1 MAILLD
7 GSSRVL
13 TQGITGKVGSYHTL
27 RCLNYGMGRDCFV
40 GGVNPKRGGEIYED
54 MKIFATVAE
63 AKEETNANVSVIYVP
78 PLQAADA
85 IIEAARAK
93 IKLIV
98 CITEGIPINDMLR
111 VRSFICEHE
120 PDVLLLGPNCPGLI
134 TPGVLKVGIMPESI
148 HTPGRIGIVSRS
160 GTLTYEAV
168 AQVTEV
174 GMGQSTAVGIGGDPI
189 NGLKHIDVLKM
200 FNEDQCT
207 DAVIMIGEIGGN
219 DEVVAAEWAK
229 ENMGKP
235 IIGFIAGMSAPEG
248 KRMGHAGALINK
260 NSEKADAKLEAMESA
275 GIIVTKNP
283 ARLGITLKQSL

>member
-219 DEVVAAEWAK
+219 DEVIAAEWARK
-229 ENMGKP
+229 NMRKP

>member
-200 FNEDQCT
+200 FNEDQHT

-229 ENMGKP
+229 ENMRKP

-275 GIIVTKNP
+275 GIVVTKNP

>member
-63 AKEETNANVSVIYVP
+63 AKEETNANISVIYVP

-200 FNEDQCT
+200 FNEDQST

-229 ENMGKP
+229 ENMRKP

>member
-54 MKIFATVAE
+54 MKIFATVSE

-229 ENMGKP
+229 ENMRKP

-283 ARLGITLKQSL
+283 ARLGIALKQSL

>member
-7 GSSRVL
+7 SSSRVL

-63 AKEETNANVSVIYVP
+63 AKEETDANISVLYVP
-78 PLQAADA
+78 PLQAANA

-111 VRSFICEHE
+111 VKSFIRAHE
-120 PDVLLLGPNCPGLI
+120 PDALLLGPNCPGLI

-200 FNEDQCT
+200 FNEDQHT
-207 DAVIMIGEIGGN
+207 DAVIMIGEIGGD

-229 ENMGKP
+229 ENMRKP

-248 KRMGHAGALINK
+248 KSMGHAGALINK

>member
-7 GSSRVL
+7 GTSRVL

-63 AKEETNANVSVIYVP
+63 AKAETNANISVIYVP

-111 VRSFICEHE
+111 VRSFIREHE

-229 ENMGKP
+229 ENMRKP

-275 GIIVTKNP
+275 GIVVTKNP

>member
-63 AKEETNANVSVIYVP
+63 AKEETNANISVIYVP

-85 IIEAARAK
+85 IMEAARAK

-207 DAVIMIGEIGGN
+207 DAVIMIGEIGGD

-229 ENMGKP
+229 KNMRKP

>member
-63 AKEETNANVSVIYVP
+63 AKEETNANISVLYVP

-111 VRSFICEHE
+111 VRSFI
-120 PDVLLLGPNCPGLI
+120 
-134 TPGVLKVGIMPESI
+134 S
-148 HTPGRIGIVSRS
+148 
-160 GTLTYEAV
+160 
-168 AQVTEV
+168 
-174 GMGQSTAVGIGGDPI
+174 
-189 NGLKHIDVLKM
+189 
-200 FNEDQCT
+200 
-207 DAVIMIGEIGGN
+207 
-219 DEVVAAEWAK
+219 
-229 ENMGKP
+229 
-235 IIGFIAGMSAPEG
+235 
-248 KRMGHAGALINK
+248 
-260 NSEKADAKLEAMESA
+260 
-275 GIIVTKNP
+275 
-283 ARLGITLKQSL
+283 

>member
-148 HTPGRIGIVSRS
+148 HTPGRIGIVSRA
-160 GTLTYEAV
+160 GTPTYEAV

-219 DEVVAAEWAK
+219 DEVIAAEWARK
-229 ENMGKP
+229 NMRKP

-260 NSEKADAKLEAMESA
+260 NSERADAKLEAMESA

>member
-7 GSSRVL
+7 GGSRVL

-40 GGVNPKRGGEIYED
+40 GGVNPKRGGETYED

-63 AKEETNANVSVIYVP
+63 AKEETNANISVIYVP

-85 IIEAARAK
+85 IVEAARAK

-111 VRSFICEHE
+111 VKSFICEHE

-207 DAVIMIGEIGGN
+207 DAVIMIGEIGGD

-229 ENMGKP
+229 KNMRKP
-235 IIGFIAGMSAPEG
+235 IIGFIAGVSAPEG

-283 ARLGITLKQSL
+283 ARLGITLKQFL

>member
-200 FNEDQCT
+200 FNEDQGT

-229 ENMGKP
+229 ENMRKP

-275 GIIVTKNP
+275 GIVVTKNP

>member
-40 GGVNPKRGGEIYED
+40 GGVNPKRGGETYED

-63 AKEETNANVSVIYVP
+63 AKEETNANISVIYVP

-85 IIEAARAK
+85 IIEAASAK

-148 HTPGRIGIVSRS
+148 HTPGRVGIVSRS

-168 AQVTEV
+168 AQVTKV

-229 ENMGKP
+229 KNMRKP

>member
-1 MAILLD
+1 MGILLD
-7 GSSRVL
+7 ANSRVL
-13 TQGITGKVGSYHTL
+13 TQGVTGKVGSYHTL
-27 RCLNYGMGRDCFV
+27 RCLNYCKGRDCFV
-40 GGVNPKRGGEIYED
+40 GGVNPKRGGETFED
-54 MKIFATVAE
+54 MRIYSSVAE
-63 AKEETNANVSVIYVP
+63 AKAETNANVSVLYVP
-78 PLQAADA
+78 PLFAAEA
-85 IIEAARAK
+85 IIEAAQAK

-111 VRSFICEHE
+111 ARNFIRNNE
-120 PDVLLLGPNCPGLI
+120 PDSILLGPNCPGLI
-134 TPGVLKVGIMPESI
+134 TPGILKVGIMPEAI

-168 AQVTEV
+168 AQVTEI

-200 FNEDQCT
+200 FNADDGT
-207 DAVIMIGEIGGN
+207 DAVIMIGEIGGD
-219 DEVVAAEWAK
+219 DEIVAAEWAK
-229 ENMGKP
+229 DHMRKP

-248 KRMGHAGALINK
+248 KRMGHAGALISK
-260 NSEKADAKLEAMESA
+260 SSEKADAKLGAMESA

>member
-63 AKEETNANVSVIYVP
+63 AKEETNANISVIYVP

-111 VRSFICEHE
+111 VRSFIREHE

-207 DAVIMIGEIGGN
+207 DAVIMIGEIGGD

-229 ENMGKP
+229 ENMRKP

>member
-1 MAILLD
+1 ML
-7 GSSRVL
+7 
-13 TQGITGKVGSYHTL
+13 
-27 RCLNYGMGRDCFV
+27 
-40 GGVNPKRGGEIYED
+40 
-54 MKIFATVAE
+54 
-63 AKEETNANVSVIYVP
+63 
-78 PLQAADA
+78 AADA
-85 IIEAARAK
+85 IIEAAKAK

-111 VRSFICEHE
+111 VRSFIREHE

-134 TPGVLKVGIMPESI
+134 TPGILKVGIMPESI

-200 FNEDQCT
+200 FNEDECT
-207 DAVIMIGEIGGN
+207 DAVIMIGEIGGD

-229 ENMGKP
+229 ENMRKP

>member
-63 AKEETNANVSVIYVP
+63 AKEETNANISVIYVP
-78 PLQAADA
+78 PLQAADS
-85 IIEAARAK
+85 IIEAVRAK

-207 DAVIMIGEIGGN
+207 DAVIMIGEIGGD

-229 ENMGKP
+229 KNMRKP

-283 ARLGITLKQSL
+283 ARLGVTLKQSL

>member
-63 AKEETNANVSVIYVP
+63 AKEETIANISVIYVP

-85 IIEAARAK
+85 IVEAARAK

-229 ENMGKP
+229 ENMRKP

>member
-63 AKEETNANVSVIYVP
+63 AKEETDANISVLYVP
-78 PLQAADA
+78 PLQAANA

-93 IKLIV
+93 IQLIV

-111 VRSFICEHE
+111 VRSFSREHE
-120 PDVLLLGPNCPGLI
+120 PGVLLLGPNCPGLI

-200 FNEDQCT
+200 FNDDQRT
-207 DAVIMIGEIGGN
+207 DAVIMIGEIGGD

-229 ENMGKP
+229 ENMRKP

>member
-229 ENMGKP
+229 ENMRKP

-275 GIIVTKNP
+275 GTIVTKNP

>member
-63 AKEETNANVSVIYVP
+63 AKEETNANISVIYVP

-85 IIEAARAK
+85 IVEAARAK

-111 VRSFICEHE
+111 VKSFICEHE

-229 ENMGKP
+229 KNMRKP
-235 IIGFIAGMSAPEG
+235 IIGFIAGVSAPEG

-283 ARLGITLKQSL
+283 ARLGITLKQFL

>member
-63 AKEETNANVSVIYVP
+63 AKAETNANISVLYVP

-85 IIEAARAK
+85 IIEAAKAK

-98 CITEGIPINDMLR
+98 CITEGIPINDMLK
-111 VRSFICEHE
+111 VKSFICKHD
-120 PDVLLLGPNCPGLI
+120 PGVLLLGPNCPGLI
-134 TPGVLKVGIMPESI
+134 TPGILKVGIMPESI
-148 HTPGRIGIVSRS
+148 HKPGRIGIVSRS

-168 AQVTEV
+168 AQVTEI

-200 FNEDQCT
+200 FNEDECT
-207 DAVIMIGEIGGN
+207 DAVIMIGEIGGD
-219 DEVVAAEWAK
+219 DEVIAAEWAK
-229 ENMGKP
+229 ENMRKP
-235 IIGFIAGMSAPEG
+235 IIGFIAGISAPEG

-260 NSEKADAKLEAMESA
+260 SSEKADEKLEAMESA

>member
-54 MKIFATVAE
+54 MKIFGTVAE

-207 DAVIMIGEIGGN
+207 DCLLYTSPSPRDGLLSRM
-219 DEVVAAEWAK
+219 
-229 ENMGKP
+229 P
-235 IIGFIAGMSAPEG
+235 SSA
-248 KRMGHAGALINK
+248 
-260 NSEKADAKLEAMESA
+260 
-275 GIIVTKNP
+275 
-283 ARLGITLKQSL
+283 

>member
-200 FNEDQCT
+200 FNEDQHT

-229 ENMGKP
+229 ENMRKP

>member
-7 GSSRVL
+7 QDSRVL
-13 TQGITGKVGSYHTL
+13 TQGVTGKVGSYHTL
-27 RCLNYGMGRDCFV
+27 RCLNYCRGRECFV
-40 GGVNPKRGGEIYED
+40 GGVNPKRGGEKYED
-54 MKIFATVAE
+54 MQIYSTVAE
-63 AKEETNANVSVIYVP
+63 AKLETNANVSVVYVP
-78 PLQAADA
+78 PLYAAEA
-85 IIEAARAK
+85 ILEAVKAK

-98 CITEGIPINDMLR
+98 CITEGIPINDMLK
-111 VRSFICEHE
+111 VRNYIRTHQLNS
-120 PDVLLLGPNCPGLI
+120 VLLGPNCPGLI

-148 HTPGRIGIVSRS
+148 HKPGRVGIVSRS

-168 AQVTEV
+168 AQVSGI

-189 NGLKHIDVLKM
+189 NGLKHVDVLKM
-200 FNEDQCT
+200 FNEDQET
-207 DAVIMIGEIGGN
+207 DAVIMIGEIGGD

-229 ENMGKP
+229 KNMKKP

-260 NSEKADAKLEAMESA
+260 SSEKAEAKLDAMESA

-283 ARLGITLKQSL
+283 ARLGSMLQQII

>member
-7 GSSRVL
+7 GSSKVL

-54 MKIFATVAE
+54 MRIFATVAE
-63 AKEETNANVSVIYVP
+63 AKEETNANISVLYVP

-85 IIEAARAK
+85 IIEAAEAK

-111 VRSFICEHE
+111 VRSFIREHE

-200 FNEDQCT
+200 FNEDQHT
-207 DAVIMIGEIGGN
+207 DAVIMIGEIGGD

-229 ENMGKP
+229 ENMRKP